1 MCAGHPSLPF
11 IPPALLGLL
20 PAWVMSRL
28 LPDCDSS
35 DFADGEPGGLGR
47 PWGSPIGMHLG
58 TARPPLLST
67 AMVHGRHSEGAPELG
82 RQKTAPVAEGVRV
95 ALRPLGWWAGPQSPP
110 VSAVGW
116 GGSGGETQVAP
127 NSVTAGRGLRGN
139 SPGASQP
146 TRCPRG
152 LGCHVAAPRG
162 LQSQAWVRPLPVP
175 GLWATGVGVLRGV

>member
-47 PWGSPIGMHLG
+47 PWGSPIGMHRG
-58 TARPPLLST
+58 TARPRLLST

-82 RQKTAPVAEGVRV
+82 RKKTAPVAEGVRV

-110 VSAVGW
+110 VPAVGW
-116 GGSGGETQVAP
+116 GGAVVTLRWLLTQSPLGGAYVGT
-127 NSVTAGRGLRGN
+127 
-139 SPGASQP
+139 
-146 TRCPRG
+146 PRG
-152 LGCHVAAPRG
+152 PLNPRG
-162 LQSQAWVRPLPVP
+162 ARGGWAVTWLLPEGCRAGP
-175 GLWATGVGVLRGV
+175 G